1 VIICLAALIE
11 HRLAT
16 DGQTD
21 RQTDRQMDIVSH
33 GKNIHE
39 ILIKTEGNSQYSL

>member
-1 VIICLAALIE
+1 MFSRFDRTSTCD
-11 HRLAT
+11 RR
-16 DGQTD
+16 TD